1 MTIEHTFDELC
12 LPRGCGHTLCREE
25 KRTNLHNL
33 DILRHRAQVARL
45 YPTTVQSVK
54 LDGQAHIARALWNL
68 LHEWHTWGDG
78 GRNAKRPSK
87 AEMDR
92 QLREARTHQ
101 IRGYEWLAALPA
113 QSTQQVLK
121 EYLRAWDRFFRGSA
135 GRPRFKKRSRSMA
148 VDNPQARDL
157 RVVRLNRRWG
167 EVTVQGVGRVRF
179 RWTRPLPGIS
189 PGLPGRITG
198 ARFVKDAL
206 GWHIVFR
213 IEEPMSKVLPSPGP
227 PIAVDRGVAHTMAL
241 SNGRNLDMPKLLTSG
256 ERRRLRRLELQAAR
270 RREARTRTPGAPVS
284 NRERLAYKQIAMLR
298 SRQARRREDWLH
310 KQTTDLAKN
319 HSLVVLE
326 DLRIQNMTR
335 SARGTLGNP
344 GRNVKAKA
352 GLNRSILSMAWGKA
366 DRMLDYKCLL
376 NGSELLKVPAAFS
389 SQTCAVCDRVAHGSR
404 LSRDWFLCVECGHR
418 APADT
423 NAAQVLLR
431 RGLAARSG
439 TAPGHGVAGRGVLPI
454 GGR

>member
-1 MTIEHTFDELC
+1 M
-12 LPRGCGHTLCREE
+12 
-25 KRTNLHNL
+25 
-33 DILRHRAQVARL
+33 LRHRGHVARL
-45 YPTTVQSVK
+45 YPTTVQASK
-54 LDGQAHIARALWNL
+54 LDGQAHTARALWNL

-78 GRNAKRPSK
+78 GRSARRPSK

-92 QLREARTHQ
+92 QIREARTHPL
-101 IRGYEWLAALPA
+101 RGYEWLATLPA

-121 EYLRAWDRFFRGSA
+121 EYLRALDRFFRGSA
-135 GRPRFKKRSRSMA
+135 GRPRFKQRSRSMA
-148 VDNPQARDL
+148 VDNPQASDL
-157 RVVRLNRRWG
+157 RIVRLNRRWG

-179 RWTRPLPGIS
+179 RWTRPLPGVS
-189 PGLPGRITG
+189 GSPGRITG
-198 ARFVKDAL
+198 ARLVKDAL

-213 IEEPMSKVLPSPGP
+213 IEEPMSEVVSSPGP
-227 PIAVDRGVAHTMAL
+227 PIGVDRGVAHTMAL

-270 RREARTRTPGAPVS
+270 RREARRRTPGAPVS
-284 NRERLAYKQIAMLR
+284 NRERLAYKQIALLR

-310 KQTTDLAKN
+310 NQTTDLAKN

-335 SARGTLGNP
+335 SARGTLKSP

-366 DRMLDYKCLL
+366 NRMLDYKCLL
-376 NGSELLKVPAAFS
+376 SGGELLKVPAAFS
-389 SQTCAVCDRVAHGSR
+389 SQTCAVCGRVAHNSR
-404 LSRDWFLCVECGHR
+404 PSRDWFQCVGCGHR

-439 TAPGHGVAGRGVLPI
+439 TAPGHGVAGRGVLPMS
-454 GGR
+454 GR